1 MARGTQARIVE
12 LVRTRRPDLIV
23 LTDDVYGTFTE
34 GFRSLA
40 ADLPRNTILVY
51 SYSKHFGCTGWRLGV
66 VGVHQDNVLDEQLA
80 KLPAGDRQALRER
93 YASLTTD
100 PYRLRFISVLAVNS
114 GQAVYQVLTEGPV
127 WSLIISCLIVSAVPA
142 LVAWWIGRHVLKLN
156 PALLMGAIAGARQ
169 NTSSMQA
176 AQELTRSAVPGI
188 GYPVPLAIT
197 TVALS
202 IVAYFFALFV

>member
-176 AQELTRSAVPGI
+176 D
-188 GYPVPLAIT
+188 PVPLAIT